1 MSSSRSCHIIASD
14 IAVIN
19 WWSYFKGTYSEC
31 TKRKK
36 RIKSDFIY
44 YIIMESKQKR
54 FKEFG
59 TSLKNKIG
67 PGQYDTGQY
76 QGRESFNFGAVPF
89 GSQSNLQAFQ
99 G

>member
-1 MSSSRSCHIIASD
+1 
-14 IAVIN
+14 
-19 WWSYFKGTYSEC
+19 
-31 TKRKK
+31 
-36 RIKSDFIY
+36 
-44 YIIMESKQKR
+44 MESKQKR

-76 QGRESFNFGAVPF
+76 QSRESFNFGAVPF
-89 GSQSNLQAFQ
+89 GSQSNLQAFE